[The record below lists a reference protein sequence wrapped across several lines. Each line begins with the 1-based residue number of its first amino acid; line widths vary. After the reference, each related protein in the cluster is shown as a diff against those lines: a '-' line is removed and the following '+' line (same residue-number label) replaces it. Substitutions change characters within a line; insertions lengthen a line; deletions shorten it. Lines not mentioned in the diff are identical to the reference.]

1 MTMNSSFQHFAFKYI
16 NGEEK
21 KRYAHYLVDCYTY
34 GSSQLNLQLHNL
46 VNLFANAEKAATTIK
61 MIMGY

>member
-1 MTMNSSFQHFAFKYI
+1 MDSTFQRYAIEYI

-21 KRYAHYLVDCYTY
+21 KNLAHDLVDCFTY

-46 VNLFANAEKAATTIK
+46 VNIFANAEKSATTIK